1 MAVNKYKM
9 EWEEVVDQRFDII
22 LWDPTDDQLEWWQP
36 SPGHAQEKAGTEAET
51 AL

>member
-22 LWDPTDDQLEWWQP
+22 LWDPTDDQLEW
-36 SPGHAQEKAGTEAET
+36 
-51 AL
+51 